1 MSKFSDFI
9 CRTKLHDLKTFVYL
23 QDEYDRYISLLLDL
37 QEVQN
42 DGLLGRID
50 LLSEQATSIAEQVR
64 KEQMEVEALEKQ
76 AMELINE
83 NER

>member
-64 KEQMEVEALEKQ
+64 KEQMEVEALETQ